1 MIRIADTSQ
10 VVSAAIVVGLFFVAL
25 FAVEISRYQHVAQQ
39 TKEMETY
46 SEEKRFEESFDALL
60 KMTEPRTKETIGELF
75 ANCAYYGADD
85 RNYGGII
92 VNCRDVLEEL
102 FDSFY
107 GRENYYAKIP
117 QHSSEI
123 TKGIEIYFI
132 VDTSKSMTDDISK
145 IGQSVIYIKNNFT
158 GDVNFHI
165 YTLASV
171 MTVPQCSMP
180 NVECKVIPASDLSEL
195 CKQAGIPPEHCV
207 LQEAYGLGVA
217 WVAQNIPIDSNNI
230 RILIPLSD
238 ELSCSDE
245 FISQGTSYGG
255 KAYADKSIDFGISVA
270 KNHKNFYVYPILC
283 DPLNVNNP
291 GQIRQIHDENAIIE
305 DMNRLANSLK
315 GEFID
320 FSKGYSQAKLDILL
334 EKIIFGSTTKRE
346 GLIEI
351 GTKKERAERYSYDR
365 TVIMPSKK
373 PAHFTLWVYKE
384 RVPHQMKTVVVKMPP
399 IAIINAD
406 PRVLAQEPYTT
417 TLDGSASY
425 DPDGGTIVSYEWDL
439 NGKILST
446 QPKFT
451 HTFSEPGQYKIKL
464 TVTDDEGQKGSTT
477 ITIFVGK
484 KPTFNFIF
492 VPVNWSGS
500 NASFES
506 TAMAHFNFFVKGAKL
521 DDCKDNYSIII
532 MSPESHNCQVSLLN
546 NCMREGMRFDVFNQ
560 IVKCVQNA
568 GYSINWTSMRI
579 VAITKSDICFYIP
592 HAEYAIIGFTEFGS
606 YPTVCEARYNE
617 CSAHELGH
625 QFYFCE
631 QYYQNSWLS
640 QNSRLSSIGGCK
652 NKYPD
657 GTNHCQQYG
666 SLTTNCPEYLGRIP
680 DCLGR
685 KIPVGG
691 SVGRSLMGP
700 GGISAPRLFDC
711 FEEPVIRSALKC
723 Q

>member
-1 MIRIADTSQ
+1 MADTSQ
-10 VVSAAIVVGLFFVAL
+10 VISAAIVVGLFFVAL

-46 SEEKRFEESFDALL
+46 AEERRFEESFDALL

-75 ANCAYYGADD
+75 ANCAYYGAEDK
-85 RNYGGII
+85 NYGGIM

-107 GRENYYAKIP
+107 GHENYYAKVP
-117 QHSSEI
+117 QHSSDI
-123 TKGIEIYFI
+123 NKGVEIYFI
-132 VDTSKSMTDDISK
+132 VDSSQSMTDDISK
-145 IGQSVIYIKNNFT
+145 IGQSIVYITNNFT
-158 GDVNFHI
+158 GDINFHI

-171 MTVPQCSMP
+171 MTVSQCSMP
-180 NVECKVIPASDLSEL
+180 NVECKVIPASDLQNL
-195 CKQAGIPPEHCV
+195 CQQAGIPPEHCV

-217 WVAQNIPIDSNNI
+217 WVAQNLPIDSENV
-230 RILIPLSD
+230 RILIPMSD

-245 FISQGTSYGG
+245 FIYQGVSYGG
-255 KAYADKSIDFGISVA
+255 TAYADKSIDFGINSA
-270 KNHKNFYVYPILC
+270 KNHKNLYAYPILC
-283 DPLNVNNP
+283 DPLNVNTPNSLP
-291 GQIRQIHDENAIIE
+291 QVHDENAIIE
-305 DMNRLANSLK
+305 DMNRLANALH

-320 FSKGYSQAKLDILL
+320 FSKGYSQSKLDLVL
-334 EKIIFGSTTKRE
+334 EKMIFGSTVKRE

-351 GTKKERAERYSYDR
+351 GTKKETAERYSFDR
-365 TVIMPSKK
+365 VVLMPSRK
-373 PAHFTLWVYKE
+373 PAHITLWIYKE

-417 TLDGSASY
+417 ILDGSASY
-425 DPDGGTIVSYEWDL
+425 DPDGGDIVSYEWDI
-439 NGKILST
+439 NGTIVST
-446 QPKFT
+446 QQRFSY
-451 HTFSEPGQYKIKL
+451 TFSQPGQYTVKL
-464 TVTDDEGQKGSTT
+464 TVTDDEGQKGSAT
-477 ITIFVGK
+477 ITIIVGK
-484 KPTFNFIF
+484 KPTFEFIF

-506 TAMAHFNFFVKGAKL
+506 TARAHFKAFVDGARL
-521 DDCKDNYSIII
+521 DNCQNNYSIVII
-532 MSPESHNCQVSLLN
+532 PPDSHNCSVSLLN
-546 NCMREGMRFDVFNQ
+546 SCMRESMRFDVFNQ
-560 IVKCVQNA
+560 ILKCVQNA
-568 GYSINWTSMRI
+568 GYTINWASMRI

-592 HAEYAIIGFTEFGS
+592 HAEYGIIGFTEFGT
-606 YPTVCEARYNE
+606 YPTVCEAGYNE

-631 QYYQNSWLS
+631 QYHQGAWHG

-657 GTNHCQQYG
+657 GTNHCSAYG
-666 SLTTNCPEYLGRIP
+666 SLTTNCPEYPGNLP

-685 KIPVGG
+685 KILVGS
-691 SVGRSLMGP
+691 SVGRSIMGP
-700 GGISAPRLFDC
+700 GGVPAPRLFDC

-723 Q
+723 P